1 MITENAIIKRDHSRD
16 HALLFCVIT
25 CDQHRKTTTN
35 NCCKNSASMSADLIG
50 WKGYFIVE
58 LCEYN
63 NLLKFPYL
71 ITSNVFDGQ
80 NCRCLKC
87 YPSCDNALLVRVTP
101 AITLCNDIF
110 KSFEDAMK
118 CCNLL
123 AQQQNLP
130 RLHEGNKQHNA
141 KRVKCSGC
149 KKQFMTFKNEPVRL
163 LNHNSLVAY
172 LEHSCIPQSLSDDK
186 GISSCILSNS
196 Y

>member
-1 MITENAIIKRDHSRD
+1 MITENAIIKHVRSINTD
-16 HALLFCVIT
+16 
-25 CDQHRKTTTN
+25 TTTQQHN
-35 NCCKNSASMSADLIG
+35 NCCKNNSASMSADLIG

-87 YPSCDNALLVRVTP
+87 YPSCDNALLVVRVTP

-110 KSFEDAMK
+110 KSFEDAKK

-130 RLHEGNKQHNA
+130 RLLEGNKQNNA

-149 KKQFMTFKNEPVRL
+149 NQNFMTFKNEPVRL

-172 LEHSCIPQSLSDDK
+172 LEHSCKDFIPQSLSDDK